1 MNISRSEIEI
11 DYKIG
16 NETISKT
23 ETEIGSNIIN
33 IQKKL
38 YMDKIKKFICK
49 ILERCRE

>member
-23 ETEIGSNIIN
+23 ETESGSNIIN

-38 YMDKIKKFICK
+38 YMDKIKKLICK